1 MFLIPAVV
9 ILIIKSPNFVVRK
22 IYGQYRAIKSP
33 KFHILDVREKKIS
46 LEALILHFQ
55 GEDLDESLTMMKT

>member
-1 MFLIPAVV
+1 MAN
-9 ILIIKSPNFVVRK
+9 IKQLKAQVPHL
-22 IYGQYRAIKSP
+22 GC
-33 KFHILDVREKKIS
+33 EKKKFS